1 MSNGV
6 AHGELTLFD
15 CPRVRRSEYW
25 QFIRLVAPRRGDGSG
40 SAAAAPPAGQ
50 THWLSQDATD
60 AFCLKC
66 HKMFRFL
73 KGSSNSVRRHME
85 RFHMTELLQHRA
97 QFESAKARK
106 TTAVSTLCGTA
117 SAGSSSSYSVPPKA
131 LGKAAKRLH
140 ASPHSVLMV
149 PSPSAASFEKQLPSA
164 SDHLLLL
171 EGAAPVVSNGNS
183 SATSTTNNSSKK
195 RRAESSFGSFEQ
207 RNASELLVKW
217 LCRNMRSLSIVQE
230 PGFADFVEY
239 ISGHAGVEYTLPS
252 LEALQH
258 RLESMAENARF
269 EVKQRVKK
277 EGSTTHF
284 ALSVDVWRTHRA
296 SKASNAAKET
306 RANPELFLALSC
318 HFLNTDF
325 VRSTWTL
332 DVIAA
337 RGRSGSDV
345 QDDEATDALA
355 EKLNSMLR
363 TCGLQRQLATLCYL
377 ADDASDTRLPRAAT
391 RLGLHCFPDMK
402 ASLERILSH
411 DTGLVRATLSTDGK
425 RTVGVSREID
435 VNKPSAVENERWLHD
450 GGACGVNIARALKEL
465 HTLAHGLKAH
475 AGVAEKLQQIHNSMR
490 GAASENDVPK
500 LSLHVCKTWTD
511 VADFLT
517 LAVLLQPCIDLLF
530 RDGASSSGSEHA
542 SRFSMELAKPS
553 VQTWFIAEALLLVLR
568 PFHELNDVLATEKRG
583 CSLPFV
589 LPCISMTRQELR
601 RENLFSELTA
611 QYLSPTS
618 DDVSVDVIQ
627 ELHAFRDFV
636 LRAFEQ
642 KYDEICDELQW
653 CAALDPRY
661 GRLRHMSEEDRELC
675 KVALVERA
683 MELFVSQLPPLPP
696 PAASSELLMS
706 VDFEGDIMYGVV
718 GRTPAPAPAAVV
730 QGGGLMHRLLY
741 DDEEEVVGV
750 APASSGSPEPL
761 SRDAE
766 IAQTRAYVTNEVSMY
781 VSEHQVRKT
790 RISCPLQWWQ
800 ANRERYPFLAPLAR
814 LWLGTVASSPLQASP
829 SLVRHVIPPELCEES
844 PSHSWQKATAD
855 MLFLHTTIRHA
866 NRTEASISL

>member
-6 AHGELTLFD
+6 VHGELTLFD

-25 QFIRLVAPRRGDGSG
+25 QFIRLVAPRRGDDD
-40 SAAAAPPAGQ
+40 APAVPPAGQ

-85 RFHMTELLQHRA
+85 RFHMAELLQHRA
-97 QFESAKARK
+97 QFETAAAKARK
-106 TTAVSTLCGTA
+106 TTTATVIGGAA
-117 SAGSSSSYSVPPKA
+117 SASSIKA
-131 LGKAAKRLH
+131 LRKTVKRLH
-140 ASPHSVLMV
+140 ASPHSALMV
-149 PSPSAASFEKQLPSA
+149 PPPPAASLENQTPAAA

-171 EGAAPVVSNGNS
+171 EGAVPVTSNGSTSSTATSNGN
-183 SATSTTNNSSKK
+183 KK
-195 RRAESSFGSFEQ
+195 RRSETSFGSFEQ

-217 LCRNMRSLSIVQE
+217 ICRNMRPLSIVQE

-239 ISGHAGVEYTLPS
+239 ISGDSGHAGVGYSLPS

-258 RLESMAENARF
+258 QLESMAENARF

-284 ALSVDVWRTHRA
+284 ALSVDVWRTQ
-296 SKASNAAKET
+296 STPKASNAAKET

-318 HFLNTDF
+318 HFLNVEF

-332 DVIAA
+332 DVIAL
-337 RGRSGSDV
+337 GRNGSDG
-345 QDDEATDALA
+345 QDDEAADALA
-355 EKLNSMLR
+355 EKLNSVLR
-363 TCGLQRQLATLCYL
+363 ACGLQRQLVTLCYL
-377 ADDASDTRLPRAAT
+377 ADDAADTRLPSAAT
-391 RLGLHCFPDMK
+391 RLGLQCFPDIK
-402 ASLERILSH
+402 ASLERILSY
-411 DTGLVRATLSTDGK
+411 DTGLVRTAMLTDEQ
-425 RTVGVSREID
+425 RAVGVPREID
-435 VNKPSAVENERWLHD
+435 ADRPSVVENERWLQD
-450 GGACGVNIARALKEL
+450 VGTCGVNIVRALKEL
-465 HTLAHGLKAH
+465 QTLARGLKDH
-475 AGVAEKLQQIHNSMR
+475 AGAAERLRQIHSSTR
-490 GAASENDVPK
+490 GAASENDFPK
-500 LSLHVCKTWTD
+500 LSSHVCETWTD
-511 VADFLT
+511 VVDFLSQ
-517 LAVLLQPCIDLLF
+517 AVLLQPCINLLF
-530 RDGASSSGSEHA
+530 RNDASSSDSGHA
-542 SRFSMELAKPS
+542 PRFSMELAKPS

-568 PFHELNDVLATEKRG
+568 PFHELNGVLATEKRG

-611 QYLSPTS
+611 RYLSSTNDGVSS
-618 DDVSVDVIQ
+618 DVVR

-636 LRAFEQ
+636 LRAFGQ
-642 KYDEICDELQW
+642 QYDAICDELQW
-653 CAALDPRY
+653 CTALDPRY
-661 GRLRHMSEEDRELC
+661 GRLRHVSEEDRELC
-675 KVALVERA
+675 KVSLVERA
-683 MELFVSQLPPLPP
+683 MELFVSQLPPPP
-696 PAASSELLMS
+696 PIASSEPLMS

-750 APASSGSPEPL
+750 TPASSASPESL

-766 IAQTRAYVTNEVSMY
+766 IAQTKIYVTNEVSMY
-781 VSEHQVRKT
+781 VSEHQMRKT

-800 ANRERYPFLAPLAR
+800 ANRERYPFLSPLAR
-814 LWLGTVASSPLQASP
+814 LWLSTVASSSPLASVP
-829 SLVRHVIPPELCEES
+829 SSSLLRHVIPRELCEET
-844 PSHSWQKATAD
+844 PSRSWQKATAD
-855 MLFLHTTIRHA
+855 MIFLHTTILHA
-866 NRTEASISL
+866 NRTETSISL